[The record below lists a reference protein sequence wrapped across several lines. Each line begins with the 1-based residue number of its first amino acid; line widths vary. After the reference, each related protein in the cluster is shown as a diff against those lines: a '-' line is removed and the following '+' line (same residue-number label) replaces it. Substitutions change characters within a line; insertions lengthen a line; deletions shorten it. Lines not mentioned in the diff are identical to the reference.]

1 MESMSKAEIDDL
13 IDKINQGDQESL
25 DKLFPVVYE
34 ELRKNAHYLRLKFS
48 KQETLNT
55 TALVH
60 EAYLKLSKADLSR
73 LQNKEHFYNLATKA
87 IRQILVNA
95 CLKKKTDKRGNQ
107 TNHLKIDDLEEQLN
121 FSEETRSAILKVQ
134 EALEILEKKQPAH
147 GKIVECRFF
156 AGLTIDETAEV
167 LGKSPS
173 TVKRSW
179 SMAKSWLHVQLSPS
193 PG

>member
-13 IDKINQGDQESL
+13 IDRINQGDQESL

-34 ELRKNAHYLRLKFS
+34 ELRKNAHHLRLKFS

-134 EALEILEKKQPAH
+134 EALEVLEKKQPAH